1 MKLDQ
6 ISAVLTGTYGTVSC
20 NYDDDANGYKVIRYA
35 FDLSGTFSGSVVA
48 EVSHDGTNFV
58 TVGIT
63 NRLTEVLAASVTSA
77 GAYVFSTEGAI
88 KARLS
93 VTRSTGTLVLR
104 PTTILA

>member
-6 ISAVLTGTYGTVSC
+6 ISAAVTGTYGAVSC
-20 NYDDDANGYKVIRYA
+20 NYDDDYNLYKVARYA
-35 FDLSGTFSGSVVA
+35 FDLSGTFTGSVVA

-63 NRLTEVLAASVTSA
+63 SRLTDSIAASVTSA
-77 GAYVFSTEGAI
+77 GAYVFSTEGAV